1 MRIKSTQIRERKIL
15 KSLKY
20 LVLTA
25 AILIGATG
33 VSNANPF
40 TVTAEVGCDPLIDPG
55 SSGTLIGVSVV
66 TSESDS
72 FTVTETVIAFGE
84 VEQNQTETLT
94 FSLNVTGPT
103 DCNGDPDNS
112 TTESITVSGS
122 AVNTYSCDAA
132 MPCSPFA
139 STAVVGIL
147 FPYIAGAYSESI
159 VFAHTP

>member
-1 MRIKSTQIRERKIL
+1 MRDRKIL

-20 LVLTA
+20 IVLTA

-40 TVTAEVGCDPLIDPG
+40 TVTAEVGCDPNIDEG
-55 SSGTLIGVSVV
+55 DSGTLDSVSVV
-66 TSESDS
+66 TSGSDS

-103 DCNGDPDNS
+103 DCNGDPDNF

-122 AVNTYSCDAA
+122 AVDTYSCAA
-132 MPCSPFA
+132 TIPCSPFA
-139 STAVVGIL
+139 STAVVGIR
-147 FPYIAGAYSESI
+147 FTGDFGAYSGSI
-159 VFAHTP
+159 EFAHTP